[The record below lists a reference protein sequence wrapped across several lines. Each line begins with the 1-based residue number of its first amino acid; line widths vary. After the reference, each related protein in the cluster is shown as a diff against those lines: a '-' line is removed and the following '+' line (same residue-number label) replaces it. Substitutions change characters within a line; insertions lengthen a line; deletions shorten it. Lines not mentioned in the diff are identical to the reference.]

1 MLSVLEGKEE
11 EESRKEINSL
21 VRATC
26 EILSKALK
34 DKVMSV
40 GVVILQMRRKVF
52 LLALIPGC
60 KGREREGLVYT
71 HCCAC
76 IRITENLGNRKFVSI
91 LICKLTTV
99 NFQVAYFA

>member
-1 MLSVLEGKEE
+1 MLSVLEGKGE

-40 GVVILQMRRKVF
+40 GVVILQMHRK
-52 LLALIPGC
+52 LASIPGC
-60 KGREREGLVYT
+60 KRRERDGLVYT
-71 HCCAC
+71 VAHASESL
-76 IRITENLGNRKFVSI
+76 RILVIVKKLSVFLLRI
-91 LICKLTTV
+91 L
-99 NFQVAYFA
+99 